1 MVNVNPIRD
10 EESYETAMR
19 ELDGLL
25 NAKPDEMDEDKLD
38 VLTALIH
45 SYEQQVHRP
54 QIDKPEPIDVILFV
68 MDQRGLSRTDLE
80 PMIGERG
87 RVSDILNRK
96 RPLTINMIR
105 RLSVGL
111 NIPADLLIAE
121 YPTANGKAA

>member
-10 EESYETAMR
+10 EKGYEAAMH
-19 ELDGLL
+19 ELDALL
-25 NAKPDEMDEDKLD
+25 NAKPGEMDEDKLD

-45 SYEQQVHRP
+45 SYEQQHHRS
-54 QIDKPEPIDVILFV
+54 QIGKPEPIDVILFV
-68 MDQRGLSRTDLE
+68 MDQRGLSRADLE

-87 RVSDILNRK
+87 RVSDILTRK

-111 NIPADLLIAE
+111 DIPADLLIAE
-121 YPTANGKAA
+121 YPTAAGKAA